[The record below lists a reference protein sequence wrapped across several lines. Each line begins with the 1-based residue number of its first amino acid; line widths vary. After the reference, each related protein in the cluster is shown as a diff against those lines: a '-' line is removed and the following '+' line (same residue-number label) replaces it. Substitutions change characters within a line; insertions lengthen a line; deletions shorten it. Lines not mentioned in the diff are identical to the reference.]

1 MKPGPKK
8 KDSKLNDL
16 HGNPGKKKAAK
27 KPAFKAD
34 AATFGIP
41 SGLPIVVRRKIALA
55 VKYLEDNQLSKD
67 SDRLA
72 FDRYCQHV
80 HMAHMAYQDIKKKG
94 MLVKGTLG
102 GLVKN
107 PAVQQHKENSLA
119 ALRYEE
125 HFGLTPLSRGKIT
138 PEPKSETKDPLAD
151 FMSKGGKPY
160 VAK

>member
-16 HGNPGKKKAAK
+16 HGNPGKT
-27 KPAFKAD
+27 KPKQKPD
-34 AATFGIP
+34 LQTTSATFGIP
-41 SGLPIVVRRKIALA
+41 RGLPIVVRRKIILA
-55 VKYLEDNQLSKD
+55 IKYLEDNGLSKD

-72 FDRYCQHV
+72 FDRYCHHV
-80 HMAHMAYQDIKKKG
+80 HMVDIAYQHIKKNG
-94 MLVKGTLG
+94 MIIIGTLG
-102 GLVKN
+102 GPVKN

-138 PEPKSETKDPLAD
+138 PEPKTETEDPLKK
-151 FMSKGGKPY
+151 FMDKGGKPY